1 MCIFRKLPYCPT
13 EETESLG
20 GGGLRG
26 DKGGGEGLVLE
37 KILSMG
43 LVGKYTVLKYDDNHH
58 SMIQSRWN

>member
-1 MCIFRKLPYCPT
+1 MCIFRKLPYYPT

-26 DKGGGEGLVLE
+26 VKGGGEGLVLE

-43 LVGKYTVLKYDDNHH
+43 LVGKYTILKYDDNHH
-58 SMIQSRWN
+58 SIIQSRWN

>member
-1 MCIFRKLPYCPT
+1 MCIFRKFPYCPT
-13 EETESLG
+13 EEAESLG
-20 GGGLRG
+20 GGGLGVVR
-26 DKGGGEGLVLE
+26 GGGELVLE